1 MDLKSTRNH
10 ITQTLKGLVAKMKVT
25 NGLQKFFRNNE
36 VFYALGEN
44 LYTEAELIAM
54 DEERQRADEQKGY
67 DDRNAHYYDKWYR
80 YNRSDDGAAYDR
92 GVVRCVNEKKSAKW
106 LKEDENFTII
116 EVNQ

>member
-1 MDLKSTRNH
+1 M
-10 ITQTLKGLVAKMKVT
+10 KGLVEKMKVT

-67 DDRNAHYYDKWYR
+67 NDRNAHYYDKWYR
-80 YNRSDDGAAYDR
+80 YNRSDDGAA
-92 GVVRCVNEKKSAKW
+92 AKR
-106 LKEDENFTII
+106 KEPQDMASNTSSLWRDLGQAMECLFFPTSS
-116 EVNQ
+116 